1 MYVIEKE
8 NGVCFKNLAYNR
20 KYFLFVYIEQFIIK
34 LSEMVIFPKV
44 LKVKLSLS
52 TQSFFSVCRKH
63 FVFNFMQRKLFLFSK
78 YILFYQLKTFKC
90 I

>member
-8 NGVCFKNLAYNR
+8 NGVCFKNLAHNR

-44 LKVKLSLS
+44 LKVKFSLS
-52 TQSFFSVCRKH
+52 THFFQ
-63 FVFNFMQRKLFLFSK
+63 FAENILFLTSCKGNFFYSENIFSF
-78 YILFYQLKTFKC
+78 IN
-90 I
+90 